1 MAEIA
6 PAQAAIPAT
15 GAPAAPTNGVTT
27 GTSNAP
33 SDQNAANRGLPY
45 YEKLRRELRD
55 TIQKKRLMDKSM
67 VSRVACHVTPTT
79 EWSQDHQWKFNGRIG
94 SEAHHAIDMTSRL
107 RMLHML
113 TLDTARPNSKT
124 RSSSSSKPTS
134 KKRRPATSSKA
145 STTTSRAPQAA
156 PVSVPPG

>member
-1 MAEIA
+1 MAEA
-6 PAQAAIPAT
+6 VPAQAATPAT

-67 VSRVACHVTPTT
+67 VSGVARQVAPGTLCFVLHRPINGNPIRAMNLNASCH
-79 EWSQDHQWKFNGRIG
+79 
-94 SEAHHAIDMTSRL
+94 
-107 RMLHML
+107 
-113 TLDTARPNSKT
+113 
-124 RSSSSSKPTS
+124 
-134 KKRRPATSSKA
+134 
-145 STTTSRAPQAA
+145 
-156 PVSVPPG
+156 